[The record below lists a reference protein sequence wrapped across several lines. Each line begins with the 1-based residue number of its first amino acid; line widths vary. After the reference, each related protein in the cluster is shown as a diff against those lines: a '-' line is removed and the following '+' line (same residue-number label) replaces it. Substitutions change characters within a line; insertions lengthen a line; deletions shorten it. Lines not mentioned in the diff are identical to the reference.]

1 MKIAIIGATGMAG
14 TALYKESVSRGHEVT
29 AIVRHKDKAVS
40 LLGDGIKVIDKD
52 VFELAKSDL
61 EGFDV
66 IVNAFAT
73 APDKAYLHLDLAT
86 KLVSLFRETK
96 SPRLF
101 FILGAASL
109 LDENGKLFLDTL
121 KTVPDVASWIS
132 IPTEAYKTLN
142 FLRSIENVNWVGVS
156 PSSEFVAGEAT
167 IPVLGKDHLLTNSN
181 GKSVVSSGTIA
192 VAILDEIEN
201 PQFICT
207 RFTVCNQ

>member
-29 AIVRHKDKAVS
+29 AIVRSKEKAVS
-40 LLGDGIKVIDKD
+40 LLGDGITVIEKD
-52 VFELAKSDL
+52 VFALTKSDL

-73 APDKAYLHLDLAT
+73 APAKAYLHLDLAA
-86 KLVSLFRETK
+86 KLVGMFRETE

-109 LDENGKLFLDTL
+109 LDESGKLFLDTL
-121 KTVPDVASWIS
+121 KTIPDAAAWIS
-132 IPTEAYKTLN
+132 IPTEAYKALN

-156 PSSEFVAGEAT
+156 PSAEFVAGEAT
-167 IPVLGKDHLLTNSN
+167 VPVLGRDHLLTSSE
-181 GKSVVSSGTIA
+181 GKSIVTSGTMA
-192 VAILDEIEN
+192 VAILDEIEH
-201 PQFICT
+201 PQFIRT
-207 RFTVCNQ
+207 RFTVCNS

>member
-29 AIVRHKDKAVS
+29 AIIRNKDKAES
-40 LLGDGIKVIDKD
+40 LLGNDVKTIHKD
-52 VFELAKSDL
+52 VFDLTKSDL
-61 EGFDV
+61 ENFDV
-66 IVNAFAT
+66 IINAFAT
-73 APDKAYLHLDLAT
+73 APAKAYLHLDLAA
-86 KLVSLFRETK
+86 KLVSLFRETEN
-96 SPRLF
+96 PRLF

-121 KTVPDVASWIS
+121 KTVPEAASWIS

-156 PSSEFVAGEAT
+156 PSAEFVAGEAT
-167 IPVLGKDHLLTNSN
+167 VPVLGKDNLLTSSN
-181 GKSVVSSGTIA
+181 GKSVVTSGTMA
-192 VAILDEIEN
+192 VAIMNEIEN
-201 PQFICT
+201 PQFINT

>member
-14 TALYKESVSRGHEVT
+14 TALYKEGVSRGHEIT
-29 AIVRHKDKAVS
+29 AIVRHKEKAIS
-40 LLGDGIKVIDKD
+40 LLGDGVKVIDKD
-52 VFELAKSDL
+52 VFELTKYDL

-73 APDKAYLHLDLAT
+73 APAKAYLHLDLAA
-86 KLVSLFRETK
+86 KLVSMFRETK

-109 LDENGKLFLDTL
+109 LDEKGKLFLDTL
-121 KTVPDVASWIS
+121 KTLPDTASWIS

-142 FLRSIENVNWVGVS
+142 FLRGIENVNWVGVS

-167 IPVLGKDHLLTNSN
+167 VPVIGKDNLLTSSD
-181 GKSVVSSGTIA
+181 GKSVVTSGTMA
-192 VAILDEIEN
+192 VAILNEVEN

>member
-14 TALYKESVSRGHEVT
+14 TALYEESVSRGHEVT
-29 AIVRHKDKAVS
+29 AIVRDKDKAVS
-40 LLGDGIKVIDKD
+40 LLGDGVKVIVKD
-52 VFELAKSDL
+52 VFELTQSDL
-61 EGFDV
+61 KEFDV

-73 APDKAYLHLDLAT
+73 TPAKAYLHLDLAA
-86 KLVSLFRETK
+86 KLVGFFRETQ

-109 LDENGKLFLDTL
+109 LDENDKLFLDTL
-121 KTVPDVASWIS
+121 KTIPDAASWIS

-156 PSSEFVAGEAT
+156 PSIEFIAGDAT
-167 IPVLGKDHLLTNSN
+167 VPVIGKDHLLTSSS
-181 GKSVVSSGTIA
+181 GKSVVTSKTMA
-192 VAILDEIEN
+192 VAIMNEIEN
-201 PQFICT
+201 PQFINT

>member
-14 TALYKESVSRGHEVT
+14 SALYKESVSRGHEVT
-29 AIVRHKDKAVS
+29 AIVRNKDKAIS
-40 LLGDGIKVIDKD
+40 LLGDEVKVIDKD
-52 VFELAKSDL
+52 IFELTKTDL
-61 EGFDV
+61 WNFDV

-73 APDKAYLHLDLAT
+73 APAKAYLHLDLAA
-86 KLVSLFRETK
+86 KLVGMFRETK
-96 SPRLF
+96 TPRLF

-121 KTVPDVASWIS
+121 KKVPEAASWIS

-156 PSSEFVAGEAT
+156 PSAEFIAGEAT
-167 IPVLGKDHLLTNSN
+167 VPVLGKDQLLISSN
-181 GKSVVSSGTIA
+181 GKSVVTSKTMA
-192 VAILDEIEN
+192 VAILNEIEN
-201 PQFICT
+201 PQFIGT

>member
-40 LLGDGIKVIDKD
+40 LLGNGVKVIEKD
-52 VFELAKSDL
+52 VFDLTKSDF

-73 APDKAYLHLDLAT
+73 VPAKAYLHLDLAA
-86 KLVSLFRETK
+86 KLAGFFRETK
-96 SPRLF
+96 RPRLF

-109 LDENGKLFLDTL
+109 LDENDKLFLDTL

-132 IPTEAYKTLN
+132 IPVEANKTLN

-156 PSSEFVAGEAT
+156 PSAEFVAGEAT
-167 IPVLGKDHLLTNSN
+167 VPVLGKDHLLTSSR
-181 GKSVVSSGTIA
+181 GESVVTSGTMA
-192 VAILDEIEN
+192 VAILNEIEN

-207 RFTVCNQ
+207 RFTVCNY

>member
-14 TALYKESVSRGHEVT
+14 TELYKESVSRGHEVT
-29 AIVRHKDKAVS
+29 VIVRHKDKAVS
-40 LLGDGIKVIDKD
+40 LFGDAVKVIDKD
-52 VFELAKSDL
+52 VFELTKSDL
-61 EGFDV
+61 ESFDV

-73 APDKAYLHLDLAT
+73 SPDKAYLHLDLAA

-109 LDENGKLFLDTL
+109 LDENDKLFLDTL
-121 KTVPDVASWIS
+121 KTVPDAASWIS

-156 PSSEFVAGEAT
+156 PSADFVPGEAT
-167 IPVLGKDHLLTNSN
+167 TPVIGKDHLLTSSE
-181 GKSVVSSGTIA
+181 GKSVVTSGTMA
-192 VAILDEIEN
+192 VAILNEIEN

>member
-14 TALYKESVSRGHEVT
+14 TALYKESVSRGHDVT

-40 LLGDGIKVIDKD
+40 LFGNGVKVIEKD
-52 VFELAKSDL
+52 VFDLTKSDL

-73 APDKAYLHLDLAT
+73 APAKAYLHLDLAA
-86 KLVSLFRETK
+86 KLVGLFRETQ

-121 KTVPDVASWIS
+121 KTVPEAASWIS

-156 PSSEFVAGEAT
+156 PSAEFVAGEAT
-167 IPVLGKDHLLTNSN
+167 VPVLGKDHLLSSSN
-181 GKSVVSSGTIA
+181 GKSIVTSGTMA
-192 VAILDEIEN
+192 VAILNEIEN
-201 PQFICT
+201 PQFIGT

>member
-167 IPVLGKDHLLTNSN
+167 IPVLGRDHLLTNSN
-181 GKSVVSSGTIA
+181 GKSVVSSGTMA